1 MLQGLDLL
9 SKVFDGNSYKRI
21 NMRPLLKFWFVL
33 PERWSRYKDK
43 KSPHKKVR
51 KLKQ

>member
-1 MLQGLDLL
+1 MLQGLELL
-9 SKVFDGNSYKRI
+9 EKVFDGKSYKTVDI
-21 NMRPLLKFWFVL
+21 KPLLKFWYVL
-33 PERWSRYKDK
+33 PERWTRYKDK